1 MNSLEKNISNI
12 KARIAAAA
20 KRAKR
25 NPEDIKL
32 VAVSK
37 NFSADIV
44 QQAVD
49 KGMTLLG
56 ENRVQEA
63 RSKYGL
69 IDGNVEW
76 HLIGHLQKN
85 KAKHAVKIF
94 SMIQS
99 LDSLELAEEINR
111 RADKIDKTIDVLVQI
126 NIGLE
131 EQKYGINPAQAVEFV
146 EKAALFSNIR
156 IKGLMAI
163 APFKED
169 PEEVRPYFRQMHD
182 IFENLRKLDIEN
194 VEMRYLSMGMSNDF
208 EIAIEEGS
216 NMIRVGTSI
225 FGARKANK

>member
-1 MNSLEKNISNI
+1 M
-12 KARIAAAA
+12 
-20 KRAKR
+20 
-25 NPEDIKL
+25 
-32 VAVSK
+32 
-37 NFSADIV
+37 
-44 QQAVD
+44 
-49 KGMTLLG
+49 
-56 ENRVQEA
+56 
-63 RSKYGL
+63 
-69 IDGNVEW
+69 
-76 HLIGHLQKN
+76 IGHLQKN